1 MVKDLFVRDF
11 DEKLHAK
18 ATQIAT
24 IDGITLASIVADAVD
39 KWIKNHE
46 KNRHRHAARGVDQE
60 KIIIHAIPAYSQ
72 RNKISAYIWT

>member
-39 KWIKNHE
+39 KWIKNH
-46 KNRHRHAARGVDQE
+46 
-60 KIIIHAIPAYSQ
+60 
-72 RNKISAYIWT
+72 